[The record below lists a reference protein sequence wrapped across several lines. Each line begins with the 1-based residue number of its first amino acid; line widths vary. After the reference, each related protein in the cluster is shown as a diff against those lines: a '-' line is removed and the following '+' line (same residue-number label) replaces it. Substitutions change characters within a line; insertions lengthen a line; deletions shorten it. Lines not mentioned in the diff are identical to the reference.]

1 MEMNADV
8 ERLFHQL
15 ADLPAQERDQ
25 LMTNEGISAEVRSFV
40 ESLLANDDPAEDP
53 LNRVVQGAVS
63 QALEYPLAKDVRC
76 GPYRLLDLIGN
87 GGMGSVY
94 AAERADGEVRQKVA
108 IKLLRVNIDTPRSR
122 QLFQKERQILADLT
136 HPNIARLLDVGH
148 ADDGRPFFAME
159 YVDGTPI
166 DDFCSQLSLRRQ
178 LELFEI
184 LCGTVVY
191 AHRMLVVHR
200 DIKPSNILVDANG
213 APKLLDFGIAKLL
226 DEATDFTVTGERRLT
241 PQYASPEQIQ
251 GLPVA
256 AASDIFS
263 LGALLY
269 RLIAGRSAFR
279 PEDYST
285 RSELERA
292 VCRDTPRLP
301 SQWNHKADKELDAI
315 ISKAMRKEPNE
326 RYSSVDALREDVVA
340 WLEHRPVKALRGG
353 WWYIARRQFRHY
365 WIPATAVTVT
375 IVGLAIGLG
384 IVLHERNLA
393 RRRFDAVHKFAN
405 EMLQVGN
412 DIQGLAGGVPAR
424 ERIVKTSLAYLE
436 ELSKDAGNDLDL
448 ELDVGSAYRAVADI
462 QGGIQKEN
470 LGQSDEALSSLA
482 KAEEFIRDVWKK
494 RPDNPRVIRR
504 LMDTV
509 ETEYRLD
516 AGLHRS
522 RDLHERASEL
532 SSLARQYERVAP
544 DSSIK
549 WITLGSTYDS
559 LAQGSEQV
567 GDINDGLRF
576 AKLAIQFD
584 QKLADNK
591 NLRFSQGNLALSMES
606 YAMLLMSN
614 GDLSN
619 ALPIMRESLGILE
632 KMEISLKD
640 DSVLASNIGSGHSDI
655 GTLLRQRRELLG
667 SGDGRE
673 AIAEFQKA
681 LGYFRTNIRLDPSE
695 QEARINI
702 GETAAE
708 LGSALQESDPTA
720 ALAAYDE
727 AIMALH
733 AMPAGD
739 SRQHFALSIALSQ
752 SVRPLYA
759 LGRIEEGKRRL
770 AEAKKLAAANTGVE
784 ANDGESLENP
794 MESIS
799 RAESICLASAGRYED
814 AIQVNLKWLQ
824 DVPSVRPPAQRR
836 LSDALTIAEQYQ
848 ELASVY
854 RLAGHSDEAR
864 AALKKREELLDPW
877 RRALLAIPTQQS
889 H

>member
-1 MEMNADV
+1 MELKADV

-15 ADLPAQERDQ
+15 ADLPSQERDQ
-25 LMTNEGISAEVRSFV
+25 MMINEGVSPEVRSFV
-40 ESLLANDDPAEDP
+40 ESLLANDGPAEDP
-53 LNRVVQGAVS
+53 LEAVVQGAVN

-76 GPYRLLDLIGN
+76 GPYRLLDLIGH

-108 IKLLRVNIDTPRSR
+108 IKLLRVNIDTPSSR
-122 QLFQKERQILADLT
+122 QLFQKERQILADLA

-159 YVDGTPI
+159 YVNGTPI
-166 DDFCSQLSLRRQ
+166 DEFCNQLPLRRQ

-191 AHRMLVVHR
+191 AHRMLVIHR

-226 DEATDFTVTGERRLT
+226 DEATDSTVTGERRLT

-251 GLPVA
+251 GSPVG

-269 RLIAGRSAFR
+269 RLTTGRSAFR
-279 PEDYST
+279 PEDYPT

-292 VCRDTPRLP
+292 VCRDIPPRP
-301 SQWNHKADKELDAI
+301 SQWNRKVDKDLDAI

-326 RYSSVDALREDVVA
+326 RYTSTDALREDVGA
-340 WLEHRPVKALRGG
+340 WLERRPVRARQGG
-353 WWYIARRQFRHY
+353 WWYIARRQLRHY
-365 WIPATAVTVT
+365 RIPVAAVTLTVA
-375 IVGLAIGLG
+375 GLAIGLG
-384 IVLHERNLA
+384 IALHERNLA

-482 KAEEFIRDVWKK
+482 KAEGFITDVWKK
-494 RPDNPRVIRR
+494 RPDDPRVVRR
-504 LMDTV
+504 LMNTV

-516 AGLHRS
+516 EGLHRS

-544 DSSIK
+544 DASIK
-549 WITLGSTYDS
+549 WITLGSIYDS
-559 LAQGSEQV
+559 LAQGSEQI
-567 GDINDGLRF
+567 GEINDGLQF

-584 QKLADNK
+584 QKLADDK

-606 YAMLLMSN
+606 YAILLMSN
-614 GDLSN
+614 GDLSD
-619 ALPIMRESLGILE
+619 ALPIMRESL
-632 KMEISLKD
+632 
-640 DSVLASNIGSGHSDI
+640 
-655 GTLLRQRRELLG
+655 
-667 SGDGRE
+667 E
-673 AIAEFQKA
+673 AV
-681 LGYFRTNIRLDPSE
+681 S
-695 QEARINI
+695 
-702 GETAAE
+702 
-708 LGSALQESDPTA
+708 
-720 ALAAYDE
+720 
-727 AIMALH
+727 
-733 AMPAGD
+733 
-739 SRQHFALSIALSQ
+739 
-752 SVRPLYA
+752 
-759 LGRIEEGKRRL
+759 
-770 AEAKKLAAANTGVE
+770 
-784 ANDGESLENP
+784 
-794 MESIS
+794 
-799 RAESICLASAGRYED
+799 
-814 AIQVNLKWLQ
+814 
-824 DVPSVRPPAQRR
+824 
-836 LSDALTIAEQYQ
+836 
-848 ELASVY
+848 
-854 RLAGHSDEAR
+854 
-864 AALKKREELLDPW
+864 
-877 RRALLAIPTQQS
+877 
-889 H
+889 